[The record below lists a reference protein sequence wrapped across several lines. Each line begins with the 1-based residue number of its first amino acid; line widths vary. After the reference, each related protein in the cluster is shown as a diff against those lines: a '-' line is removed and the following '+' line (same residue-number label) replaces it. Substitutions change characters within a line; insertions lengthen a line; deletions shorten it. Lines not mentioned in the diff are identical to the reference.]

1 MMTKSLAALACSVLI
16 GFSTLSFPVQSQQ
29 KTARA
34 CREEWRAN
42 RAALQANGI
51 TEKAYVAD
59 CRAVGAAAKPDTAAT
74 APTTPAQGATEKT
87 TKDCQEE
94 WRAKRAAGEVTFTEK
109 VYVEQCLTGN
119 ETAAPSPGTPATA
132 APTTNAPSTGT
143 GVNPR

>member
-1 MMTKSLAALACSVLI
+1 VLI
-16 GFSTLSFPVQSQQ
+16 GLSSLSLPALAQQ
-29 KTARA
+29 KTERA

-59 CRAVGAAAKPDTAAT
+59 CRAVGAAAKPDTAVT
-74 APTTPAQGATEKT
+74 APTTPTQGAAEKT
-87 TKDCQEE
+87 TKACQEE
-94 WRAKRAAGEVTFTEK
+94 WRAKRAAGEVIGITKK

-119 ETAAPSPGTPATA
+119 AAAAPSPATPATA
-132 APTTNAPSTGT
+132 APTTNAPATGS